1 MDLQTRLGRADALHS
16 RETTF
21 PNAAQVC
28 RCQQWKVEVPYNA
41 TAASIAHEQHRT
53 DELTAAVAAWLRV
66 EARIL
71 ALAAAGATDFDTKT
85 WVRGQL
91 HIVRQ
96 LADSISPEATP

>member
-28 RCQQWKVEVPYNA
+28 RCQQWRVEVPYNA

-53 DELTAAVAAWLRV
+53 DELTAAVAAWLRE
-66 EARIL
+66 EADEM
-71 ALAAAGATDFDTKT
+71 AAAGHILFVGDLPNPTGHAVAT
-85 WVRGQL
+85 L
-91 HIVRQ
+91 HR